1 MSTCTAESDVAANLL
16 ERRWFASM
24 AAARV
29 KQAECEALLEVM
41 SLAKASWHDSRA
53 ELVKLEALRDALAEQ
68 LAEQTAEQ
76 TAERR
81 AIREQFQPVRA
92 ERVWSAA

>member
-1 MSTCTAESDVAANLL
+1 MSTCKAEGDVAADLL

-24 AAARV
+24 AAARL

-53 ELVKLEALRDALAEQ
+53 ELTKLEALRDALAEEM
-68 LAEQTAEQ
+68 AEEM
-76 TAERR
+76 AERR
-81 AIREQFQPVRA
+81 ALRELFEQAHTEQ
-92 ERVWSAA
+92 VWSAA